1 MIVIVS
7 LIYAKCTQGERLL
20 LWESLEELAQGI
32 QDPWLVGG
40 DFNVITSYEE
50 KLGELPVTIVE
61 TADFKH

>member
-7 LIYAKCTQGERLL
+7 LIYAKCIQGERLL